1 MKVVALAGGTGSAKL
16 LRGLKELPGELTV
29 ICNVGDNF
37 SWQGLQVCP
46 DIDIAMY
53 ALAGTGDSVRGW
65 GVEGDSFQTLSEL
78 RRLGAEAWFQM
89 GDRDL
94 ATSILR
100 TAFIRKGMTLTEAT
114 GELGEMHGLTQKIL
128 PVTDDPIETHIVTPA
143 GELHLQEFWVRDRG
157 KGRVSSVAYQGAKK
171 AEISVVVR
179 KEILGAD
186 RVVICPA
193 NPVTSIGPML
203 AVGGVVEALR
213 STAARVS
220 ALSPMI
226 ARGPISGPAGKLMK
240 ATGIRPDSVGV
251 ARIYAR
257 FLDVLFI
264 DNNDESLRIDV
275 ENEGPRCRVSDIVIH
290 DRRDAVRLARELV
303 AA

>member
-1 MKVVALAGGTGSAKL
+1 MKIVILAGGTGSAKL
-16 LRGLKELPGELTV
+16 LSGLKELPGELTV

-46 DIDIAMY
+46 DIDVAMY

-65 GVEGDSFQTLSEL
+65 GLEGDSFQTLSEL
-78 RRLGAEAWFQM
+78 RRLGAETWFQM

-100 TAFIRKGMTLTEAT
+100 TGFIRKGMTLTEAT
-114 GELGEMHGLTQKIL
+114 EELAEMHGLPQKVL
-128 PVTDDPIETHIVTPA
+128 PVTDDPLETHIVTSA
-143 GELHLQEFWVRDRG
+143 GELHLQEFWVRDHG
-157 KGRVSSVAYQGAKK
+157 NGRVSSVVYQGAKK
-171 AEISVVVR
+171 AEISHKVR

-186 RVVICPA
+186 KVVVCPA

-203 AVGGVVEALR
+203 AVGGVAEALR
-213 STAARVS
+213 GAAGRVS

-226 ARGPISGPAGKLMK
+226 AKGPVSGPAGKLMK
-240 ATGIRPDSVGV
+240 AMGIRPDSVGV

-264 DNNDESLRIDV
+264 DKKDESLRNDV
-275 ENEGPRCRVSDIVIH
+275 EKAGPQCRVSDIVIH